1 MSQPLRFLLA
11 AIASCTLAV
20 PVARAADADWVAVP
34 LDAAHWELD
43 SEGTAPATYLGL
55 PALRMHAGG
64 ATLPGVDLETG
75 SIEHGGA
82 FQAERN

>member
-55 PALRMHAGG
+55 PALRMHTGG
-64 ATLPGVDLETG
+64 ATLRGVDLETG
-75 SIEHGGA
+75 SIEHGVA